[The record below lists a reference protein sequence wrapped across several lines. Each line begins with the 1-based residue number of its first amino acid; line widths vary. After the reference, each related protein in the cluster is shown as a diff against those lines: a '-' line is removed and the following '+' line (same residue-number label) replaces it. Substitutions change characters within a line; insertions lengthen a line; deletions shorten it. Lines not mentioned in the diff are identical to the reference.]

1 MKKII
6 ILLLSVFG
14 VATLAAGCGADD
26 GKTATVESVAV
37 ICGIGSTSNVER
49 YAGVIE
55 SGSDVKVEKDPDKK
69 VAEVLVKVGDTV
81 SKDQVLF
88 RYDKAQTELNIQKT
102 QIEIEQLQNSV
113 TTKQNEIKTLEN
125 EINAGN
131 LDADTKTGYMLQI
144 QELNADIT
152 ETNLSVRSKQAELE
166 NQQNTLN
173 NLEVKAPDEGTI
185 QSVNNGNNDTGDG
198 SSQGNAFIVI
208 RKTSAFRVKGYV
220 NETNKNSLYEGMEVL
235 IRSRIDDAIMKGNIK
250 NIDLKNPTSSG
261 NSDMYGMEGDD
272 TSKSNKYPFCIELE
286 NTDGFIIGQ
295 HVYIEPDYGQGDI
308 SEDSILLPSYYIN
321 DAKTT
326 PWVWA
331 RDGKERLEK
340 RTVTLGTYDSD
351 MDAYEVKNGL
361 DAQDYIAAPDDTLKA
376 GMKCVEFDFT
386 SDDFQDL
393 NIEEFNSGEDLM
405 LTETGGSDGT
415 VDIAP
420 EDSDPNEITQNN
432 PGNSGG
438 YTPGMMSPFLGVP
451 ASTTSD
457 DETGKDEGNEDD
469 SAPESGTV
477 VEEVQAN

>member
-37 ICGIGSTSNVER
+37 ICGIGSTSNIER

-55 SGSDVKVEKDPDKK
+55 SGSDVKVEKDSDKK

-81 SKDQVLF
+81 AKDQVLF

-113 TTKQNEIKTLEN
+113 STRQNEIKTLEN
-125 EINAGN
+125 EINNGN
-131 LDADTKTGYMLQI
+131 LDADTKTGYTLQI

-152 ETNLSVRSKQAELE
+152 ETNLSIKSKQAEMESL
-166 NQQNTLN
+166 QNTLN
-173 NLEVKAPDEGTI
+173 NLEVRSPDEGTI
-185 QSVNNGNNDTGDG
+185 QSVNNDENNANT
-198 SSQGNAFIVI
+198 QETAFIVI

-220 NETNKNSLYEGMEVL
+220 NETNRGSLYEGMEVL
-235 IRSRIDDAIMKGNIK
+235 IRSRIDDALMKGNIK
-250 NIDLKNPTSSG
+250 NIDLKNPASSE
-261 NSDMYGMEGDD
+261 SSEMYGMEGDD
-272 TSKSNKYPFCIELE
+272 TSRSSKYPFYIELE
-286 NTDGFIIGQ
+286 STEGFIIGQ

-308 SEDSILLPSYYIN
+308 SGNSILLPSYYIN
-321 DAKTT
+321 DAETT

-361 DAQDYIAAPDDTLKA
+361 TADDYIAAPNETLKA
-376 GMKCVEFDFT
+376 GMKCVEFDF
-386 SDDFQDL
+386 SSEEPLDLYFDDMDSGNDIMFTDGD
-393 NIEEFNSGEDLM
+393 IDDSGEDFVF
-405 LTETGGSDGT
+405 TDDDTSDVIPDAGPGSSG
-415 VDIAP
+415 
-420 EDSDPNEITQNN
+420 S
-432 PGNSGG
+432 PGQ
-438 YTPGMMSPFLGVP
+438 MSPFMGLPVITEAGGEE
-451 ASTTSD
+451 A
-457 DETGKDEGNEDD
+457 
-469 SAPESGTV
+469 APESETA
-477 VEEVQAN
+477 EEVQAN

>member
-26 GKTATVESVAV
+26 GKTATVESVAF

-55 SGSDVKVEKDPDKK
+55 SGSDVKVEKDSDKK
-69 VAEVLVKVGDTV
+69 VAEVLVKAGDTV
-81 SKDQVLF
+81 ARDQVLF
-88 RYDKAQTELNIQKT
+88 RYDKAQTELNVQKA

-113 TTKQNEIKTLEN
+113 STKQNEIKTLES
-125 EINAGN
+125 EINSGN
-131 LDADTKTGYMLQI
+131 LDADTKTSYTLQI

-152 ETNLSVRSKQAELE
+152 ETNLSVKSKQAELE
-166 NQQNTLN
+166 SLQNTLN
-173 NLEVKAPDEGTI
+173 NLEVKSPDEGTI
-185 QSVNNGNNDTGDG
+185 QSVNNDENDAN
-198 SSQGNAFIVI
+198 SQGTAFIVI

-220 NETNKNSLYEGMEVL
+220 NETNRGSLYEGMEVL
-235 IRSRIDDAIMKGNIK
+235 IRSRIDDALMKGNIK
-250 NIDLKNPTSSG
+250 NIDLKNPASSG
-261 NSDMYGMEGDD
+261 SSDMYGMEGDD
-272 TSKSNKYPFCIELE
+272 TSKSNKYPFYIELE

-308 SEDSILLPSYYIN
+308 GEESILLPSYYIN

-331 RDGKERLEK
+331 RDGRERLEK

-361 DAQDYIAAPDDTLKA
+361 EAQDFIAAPNDTLKA

-386 SDDFQDL
+386 SDEYTNIDF
-393 NIEEFNSGEDLM
+393 ESTNSGEELIFTDDNGNVDVIY
-405 LTETGGSDGT
+405 EDPGSDSPDQVIDNG
-415 VDIAP
+415 
-420 EDSDPNEITQNN
+420 
-432 PGNSGG
+432 PGSGGG
-438 YTPGMMSPFLGVP
+438 YTPGIMSPFIGAPVATT
-451 ASTTSD
+451 AS
-457 DETGKDEGNEDD
+457 DETPEATG
-469 SAPESGTV
+469 ESG
-477 VEEVQAN
+477 N